1 MNQELQKQLAQI
13 LGAMQDAVRTY
24 GPDALNLALN
34 VRRFEGAG
42 QLLAGLAQVLIPL
55 LLLSWV
61 WRRFGR
67 APKQTPETQARI
79 DYLRERGYG
88 RRSTA
93 EDNEL
98 GWLTGGLTG
107 WLIAGPQVML
117 AVLALTAT
125 LPFIFD
131 GVSALV
137 NIWNWVAL
145 AHPEVALAHDLWV
158 KVVSP

>member
-13 LGAMQDAVRTY
+13 LGAMQDAVQTY

-55 LLLSWV
+55 LLLGWV

-79 DYLRERGYG
+79 DYLRDRGYG
-88 RRSTA
+88 RRSTD
-93 EDNEL
+93 EDTEL
-98 GWLTGGLTG
+98 GWLTHGLIG
-107 WLIAGPQVML
+107 WLVAGPQIMIALV
-117 AVLALTAT
+117 VLVAAIPLV
-125 LPFIFD
+125 FG

-145 AHPEVALAHDLWV
+145 VHPEVALAHDLWV
-158 KVVSP
+158 KVVTP